1 MANVTSSASHSS
13 RMMLNQMQMRVSS
26 HFAKLP
32 ACEPLCV
39 IAPRGSGKTTLLC
52 ALAIN
57 LAKSGKRVTI
67 IVSGKRLKGKAMDII
82 EKLCGN
88 VGYCGV
94 IDVKSDRESTTLDNF
109 DVVLVDEAAHIDSM
123 FITDT
128 IAPLMISKP
137 FTTLVMIGSPKS
149 GPNLFN
155 KFCRANG
162 PINHVINAMAPMAN
176 L

>member
-1 MANVTSSASHSS
+1 MI
-13 RMMLNQMQMRVSS
+13 LNQMQMRVSS

-39 IAPRGSGKTTLLC
+39 MAPRRSGKTTLLC
-52 ALAIN
+52 ALAIK
-57 LAKSGKRVTI
+57 LAESGKRVTI
-67 IVSGKRLKGKAMDII
+67 IVSCKRLKQETIDII
-82 EKLCGN
+82 EKLG
-88 VGYCGV
+88 GYSGV
-94 IDVKSDRESTTLDNF
+94 IEVKSDRESTTLDNF
-109 DVVLVDEAAHIDSM
+109 DVVLVDEAGYIDPG
-123 FITDT
+123 FIANT
-128 IAPLMISKP
+128 IASLMISKP

>member
-1 MANVTSSASHSS
+1 
-13 RMMLNQMQMRVSS
+13 MQMRVLS

-39 IAPRGSGKTTLLC
+39 MAPRRSGKTTLLC
-52 ALAIN
+52 ALAIQ
-57 LAKSGKRVTI
+57 LAKNGKRVTI
-67 IVSGKRLKGKAMDII
+67 IVTCKRLIQETMDII

-88 VGYCGV
+88 EGYCGV
-94 IDVKSDRESTTLDNF
+94 IEVKLDKKGTTLDNF
-109 DVVLVDEAAHIDSM
+109 DVVLVDEAGYIDPG
-123 FITDT
+123 FIADT
-128 IAPLMISKP
+128 IASLMISKP

-149 GPNLFN
+149 DPNVFN
-155 KFCRANG
+155 KLCRPGG

>member
-1 MANVTSSASHSS
+1 MI
-13 RMMLNQMQMRVSS
+13 LNQMQMRVLS

-39 IAPRGSGKTTLLC
+39 MAPRSSGKTTLLC
-52 ALAIN
+52 ALAIK
-57 LAKSGKRVTI
+57 LAESGKRVTI
-67 IVSGKRLKGKAMDII
+67 IVSCKRLKQETIDII
-82 EKLCGN
+82 EKLG
-88 VGYCGV
+88 GYSGV
-94 IDVKSDRESTTLDNF
+94 IEVKSDRESTTLDNF
-109 DVVLVDEAAHIDSM
+109 DVVLVDEAGYINPL
-123 FITDT
+123 FIADT

-149 GPNLFN
+149 SPNFFN
-155 KFCRANG
+155 KFCRADG

>member
-1 MANVTSSASHSS
+1 MI
-13 RMMLNQMQMRVSS
+13 LNQMQMRVSS

-39 IAPRGSGKTTLLC
+39 MAPRRSGKTTLLC
-52 ALAIN
+52 ALAIK
-57 LAKSGKRVTI
+57 LAESGKRVTI
-67 IVSGKRLKGKAMDII
+67 IVSCQRLKRETVDII

-94 IDVKSDRESTTLDNF
+94 IEVKSDKESTTLDNF
-109 DVVLVDEAAHIDSM
+109 DVVLLDEAAYIDPG
-123 FITDT
+123 FIADT
-128 IAPLMISKP
+128 VAPLMISKP

-149 GPNLFN
+149 STNIFN
-155 KFCRANG
+155 KFCRTGG
-162 PINHVINAMAPMAN
+162 PINHVINCMVPMAN